1 MFSNIFKKN
10 YQNIGFEDVLYAIK
24 NKDKFLLINTLSH
37 NEQNILIYNT
47 ISSSEEEKY
56 INTIIEKK
64 TSNLISIIIYGK
76 NCVDSSTESK
86 YDKLIECGF
95 KDVAIYKGGL
105 FEWLL
110 LQDIYGTNNFP
121 TNGKEIDILKFKPTK
136 IYGNHLISY

>member
-56 INTIIEKK
+56 INTIIEKNEQPNFNHNIWK
-64 TSNLISIIIYGK
+64 
-76 NCVDSSTESK
+76 
-86 YDKLIECGF
+86 KLC
-95 KDVAIYKGGL
+95 
-105 FEWLL
+105 
-110 LQDIYGTNNFP
+110 
-121 TNGKEIDILKFKPTK
+121 
-136 IYGNHLISY
+136 